1 MGIERSAGKRACWK
15 IGNSMVLDTWNAPW
29 VPEPNLFKPKSRINI
44 HNNPTCVLKIIMQN
58 PVIQG
63 ERKIID
69 TFDSESARKILQIHL
84 PQSQQENSIRG
95 QILEKVVEIENTRQ
109 IKTFFWEN
117 GLANY
122 PYKRRDQEE

>member
-58 PVIQG
+58 PVI
-63 ERKIID
+63 
-69 TFDSESARKILQIHL
+69 
-84 PQSQQENSIRG
+84 
-95 QILEKVVEIENTRQ
+95 
-109 IKTFFWEN
+109 
-117 GLANY
+117 
-122 PYKRRDQEE
+122 